1 MNPICGVHVQEGF
14 GEFQVTQQ
22 KGERADMFRQY
33 LKPVLERS
41 NLQVVTG
48 ARTLKVETENSSSG
62 VAAVGVQFSVKGPDG
77 RTHAGAERHLGV
89 VSAPECRNPHLW
101 NAGYIGGLDVVCD
114 SVTNYEFGVVCIDE
128 MQLLFVVEAD

>member
-1 MNPICGVHVQEGF
+1 MQEGF

-33 LKPVLERS
+33 LKPVLDRS

-48 ARTLKVETENSSSG
+48 ARTLKVDTEKSSSG

-77 RTHAGAERHLGV
+77 RTHAGADPR
-89 VSAPECRNPHLW
+89 S
-101 NAGYIGGLDVVCD
+101 Y
-114 SVTNYEFGVVCIDE
+114 VTSDG
-128 MQLLFVVEAD
+128 